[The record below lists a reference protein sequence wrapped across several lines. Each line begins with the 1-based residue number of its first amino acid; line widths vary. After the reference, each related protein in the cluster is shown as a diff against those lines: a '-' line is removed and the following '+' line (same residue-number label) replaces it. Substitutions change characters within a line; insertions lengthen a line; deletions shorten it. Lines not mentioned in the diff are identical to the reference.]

1 MKNIEKFYWF
11 TWIPKIFF
19 IVFWLCSGNLG
30 WLIGWAITTLA
41 GLVVLAFAFIN
52 IQKEINKL
60 K

>member
-1 MKNIEKFYWF
+1 MTNIEKFYWF

-19 IVFWLCSGNLG
+19 ICLWVLTGSLG

-41 GLVVLAFAFIN
+41 GLTVLIFAFIN